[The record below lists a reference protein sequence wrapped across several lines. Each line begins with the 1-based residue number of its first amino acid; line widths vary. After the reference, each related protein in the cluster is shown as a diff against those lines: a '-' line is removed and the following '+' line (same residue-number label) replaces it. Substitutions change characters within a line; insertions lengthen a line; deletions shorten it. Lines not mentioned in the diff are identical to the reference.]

1 MANKKISE
9 LAAITGRTQDDLVAM
24 VQSSTTHKIRVE
36 DFMAEPVINAGDVGG
51 AVEVDLSQG
60 HWYVFT
66 LQDNVEVDLFNE
78 REGARYLFFVYS
90 NGNFAVNAMRLVS
103 GKNIYSVGG
112 TLPNPANN
120 AWNLYEGMVINGGM
134 VLTEIDNFAPIP

>member
-1 MANKKISE
+1 MANKKISQ
-9 LAAITGRTQDDLVAM
+9 LTAITGRTQEDLIAI

-36 DFMAEPVINAGDVGG
+36 DYMAEPVIQGG
-51 AVEVDLSQG
+51 EIGGSVEVDLSLG

-66 LQDNVEVDLFNE
+66 LIDNVDVVLTNE
-78 REGARYLFFVYS
+78 REGARYVFFVYS
-90 NGNFAVNAMRLVS
+90 NGNLAVNGMRLAS

-112 TLPNPANN
+112 ALPNPANN
-120 AWNLYEGMVINGGM
+120 AWNLYEGLVINGGM

>member
-1 MANKKISE
+1 MANKKISQ
-9 LAAITGRTQDDLVAM
+9 LTAITGRTQEDLIAI

-36 DFMAEPVINAGDVGG
+36 DYMAEPVIQGG
-51 AVEVDLSQG
+51 EIGGSVEVDLSKG

-66 LQDNVEVDLFNE
+66 LIDNVEVVLTNE
-78 REGARYLFFVYS
+78 REGARYVFFVYS
-90 NGNFAVNAMRLVS
+90 NGNFAVNAMSLAS

-112 TLPNPANN
+112 ALPNPANN
-120 AWNLYEGMVINGGM
+120 AWNLYEGLVINGGM